1 MLSLSSHQIHNTHIL
16 STEKSRPARG
26 AKPSP
31 ISCMATSNGAGGNA
45 PTRRKPKLATLLVN
59 SESLIDDPFESSMPP
74 IYQTATFGQPG
85 ATEMGEYDYSRS
97 GNPTRTVLEK
107 QMAILEGGVRAFAFS
122 SGMSALA
129 NVTRLLRSGDH
140 IVAGDDLYGGTSR
153 LLSRVVPDAG
163 IEVTNVDTT
172 DIEAV
177 RSAIIPGKTK
187 MLMLETPTNPRMQ
200 ICDIAKLSQIAHDA
214 GALVCVDNSIMCPLF
229 QQCLNLGVDIVM
241 TSATKFIGGHSDV
254 TAGILAVADKEIGD
268 RIFFYQNAEGT
279 ALGPMDS
286 WLLVRGIK
294 TMALRMERQASNAQ
308 RIAEW
313 LTTQTHVVKR
323 VNYPG
328 LPSHPGHELHFRQA
342 SSGGSII
349 SFTTGDAAVSKAICE
364 AAQLYKITVSFG
376 NVHSLISMPC
386 FMSHASIPAD
396 VRAAR
401 GLPDDLVRISVGIE
415 DVDDLIYDLE
425 EAFKV
430 AAAKTADG
438 AGAAR

>member
-1 MLSLSSHQIHNTHIL
+1 
-16 STEKSRPARG
+16 
-26 AKPSP
+26 
-31 ISCMATSNGAGGNA
+31 MATSSNGAGGNA
-45 PTRRKPKLATLLVN
+45 RRKPKLATLLVN
-59 SESLIDDPFESSMPP
+59 SEGLIDDPFESSMPP

-85 ATEMGEYDYSRS
+85 ATEGAEYDYSRS
-97 GNPTRTVLEK
+97 GNPTRTVLER

-129 NVTRLLRSGDH
+129 NVTRLLRAGDH

-163 IEVTNVDTT
+163 IDVSNVDTT
-172 DIEAV
+172 DVEAV
-177 RSAIIPGKTK
+177 RNAIIPGKTK

-200 ICDIAKLSQIAHDA
+200 ICDIAQLSKIAHDA
-214 GALVCVDNSIMCPLF
+214 GALVCVDNSIMSPLF

-241 TSATKFIGGHSDV
+241 TSATKYIGGHSDV
-254 TAGILAVADKEIGD
+254 TAGLLAVADKELGD

-313 LTTQTHVVKR
+313 LTTQTHITTR

-349 SFTTGDAAVSKAICE
+349 SFTTGDAAVSKTICE
-364 AAQLYKITVSFG
+364 AAQLFKITVSFG

-396 VRAAR
+396 VRLAR

-430 AAAKTADG
+430 AATES

>member
-1 MLSLSSHQIHNTHIL
+1 MASQSPSD
-16 STEKSRPARG
+16 G
-26 AKPSP
+26 AS
-31 ISCMATSNGAGGNA
+31 AG
-45 PTRRKPKLATLLVN
+45 RRKPKLATLLVQSDGFVN
-59 SESLIDDPFESSMPP
+59 DPFDASMPP

-85 ATEMGEYDYSRS
+85 AVDMGEFDYSRS
-97 GNPTRTVLEK
+97 GNPTRTILEK
-107 QMAILEGGVRAFAFS
+107 QMAVLEGGTRAFAFS

-129 NVTRLLRSGDH
+129 TVTGLLSSGDH

-153 LLSRVVPDAG
+153 LLSRVVPQAG
-163 IEVTNVDTT
+163 IEVSNIDTS
-172 DIEAV
+172 DVNAV
-177 RSAIIPGKTK
+177 KDAIIPGKTK
-187 MLMLETPTNPRMQ
+187 LVMLESPTNPRMQ
-200 ICDIAKLSQIAHDA
+200 ICDIAAIVKIAHAAD
-214 GALVCVDNSIMCPLF
+214 ALVCVDNSIMCPLF
-229 QQCLNLGVDIVM
+229 QPCLELGVDIVM

-254 TAGILAVADKEIGD
+254 TAGILAVADPALGD
-268 RIFFYQNAEGT
+268 RIYFLQNAQGT
-279 ALGPMDS
+279 ALGPMDC
-286 WLLVRGIK
+286 WLLIRGIK

-313 LTTQTHVVKR
+313 LDAQPQVQK

-328 LPSHPGHELHFRQA
+328 LPNHPGYDVHFRQA
-342 SSGGSII
+342 NSGGSII
-349 SFTTGDAAVSKAICE
+349 SFVTGDPALSKAVCE

-425 EAFKV
+425 QAFEAANNLV
-430 AAAKTADG
+430 YGSAGNGAATAAAG
-438 AGAAR
+438 AS

>member
-1 MLSLSSHQIHNTHIL
+1 MASS
-16 STEKSRPARG
+16 
-26 AKPSP
+26 
-31 ISCMATSNGAGGNA
+31 SNGAGGA
-45 PTRRKPKLATLLVN
+45 ASGRRIPKLATLLVN

-129 NVTRLLRSGDH
+129 NVTRLLRTGDH

-163 IEVTNVDTT
+163 IDVTNVDTT

-177 RSAIIPGKTK
+177 RKAIIPGKTK

-200 ICDIAKLSQIAHDA
+200 ICDIAELTKLAHEA

-229 QQCLNLGVDIVM
+229 QRCLDLGVDIVM

-254 TAGILAVADKEIGD
+254 TAGILAVADKDLGD

-294 TMALRMERQASNAQ
+294 TMALRMERQAANAQ

-313 LTTQTHVVKR
+313 LTTQPQIKK

-328 LPSHPGHELHFRQA
+328 LPSHPGHDLHFRQA

-430 AAAKTADG
+430 AAAATAAG

>member
-1 MLSLSSHQIHNTHIL
+1 
-16 STEKSRPARG
+16 
-26 AKPSP
+26 
-31 ISCMATSNGAGGNA
+31 MATSSNGAGSA
-45 PTRRKPKLATLLVN
+45 DPARRKPKLATLLVN
-59 SESLIDDPFESSMPP
+59 SESLINDPFESSMPP

-85 ATEMGEYDYSRS
+85 ATDMGEYDYSRS

-129 NVTRLLRSGDH
+129 NVTRLLRAGDH

-177 RSAIIPGKTK
+177 RNAIIPGKTK

-200 ICDIAKLSQIAHDA
+200 ICDIAELSKIAHDA

-229 QQCLNLGVDIVM
+229 QQCLDLGVDIVM

-254 TAGILAVADKEIGD
+254 TAGILAVSDKDLGD

-308 RIAEW
+308 KIAEW
-313 LTTQTHVVKR
+313 LTTQPHVQR

-386 FMSHASIPAD
+386 FMSHASIPAE

-415 DVDDLIYDLE
+415 DVDDLIYDLK

-430 AAAKTADG
+430 AAKS
-438 AGAAR
+438 AGAAGAGTGMR

>member
-1 MLSLSSHQIHNTHIL
+1 
-16 STEKSRPARG
+16 
-26 AKPSP
+26 
-31 ISCMATSNGAGGNA
+31 MATSSNGAGSDGA
-45 PTRRKPKLATLLVN
+45 RRKPKLATLLVN
-59 SESLIDDPFESSMPP
+59 SESLINDPFESSMPP

-129 NVTRLLRSGDH
+129 NVTRLLRTGDH

-172 DIEAV
+172 DLDLV
-177 RSAIIPGKTK
+177 RNAIIPGKTK

-200 ICDIAKLSQIAHDA
+200 ICDIAELSKIAHAA

-229 QQCLNLGVDIVM
+229 QQCLELGADIVM

-254 TAGILAVADKEIGD
+254 TAGILAVADKDLAD

-313 LTTQTHVVKR
+313 LTTQPRVKR

-349 SFTTGDAAVSKAICE
+349 SFTTGDAAVSKSICE

-386 FMSHASIPAD
+386 FMSHASIPAEL
-396 VRAAR
+396 RAAR

-430 AAAKTADG
+430 ATAAAIS
-438 AGAAR
+438 AAQAAR